1 MTEYFA
7 VGYVL
12 RPQGIKGEIKVEPL
26 TDHIRRFDELYT
38 VLLEDSDGYRQLNIE
53 NIRYIQDA
61 VILKIQG
68 YDDVNCAETLRNKY
82 LWIPRS
88 MAKELP
94 EYTYFMADIIGCSV
108 KTQGGDMIGTV
119 KDIIYTKSN
128 DVYVIDSSSGD
139 ILIPAL
145 KKVVKDV
152 DVRDKVI
159 TIDITGLEGLFPY
172 DV

>member
-26 TDHIRRFDELYT
+26 TDHIRRFDELDT

-68 YDDVNCAETLRNKY
+68 YDD
-82 LWIPRS
+82 
-88 MAKELP
+88 EL
-94 EYTYFMADIIGCSV
+94 C
-108 KTQGGDMIGTV
+108 
-119 KDIIYTKSN
+119 
-128 DVYVIDSSSGD
+128 
-139 ILIPAL
+139 
-145 KKVVKDV
+145 
-152 DVRDKVI
+152 RDF
-159 TIDITGLEGLFPY
+159 EE
-172 DV
+172 